1 MFLITSILRAGG
13 MMLVSLVL
21 GAIFLGYCGY
31 YYPEWLDWML
41 SIATDLKIA
50 LTNPEN
56 TGISSGYNI
65 WLKFLIHEQTF
76 VLMFFVLMVRIVIVF
91 LAWLLSWLF
100 AGSFGR
106 AAG

>member
-1 MFLITSILRAGG
+1 MLASLI
-13 MMLVSLVL
+13 L
-21 GAIFLGYCGY
+21 GAILLGYCGY

-41 SIATDLKIA
+41 GVATDLKIA
-50 LTNPEN
+50 LTNVEN

-91 LAWLLSWLF
+91 ITWLLGSLF
-100 AGSFGR
+100 AGSFDRVG
-106 AAG
+106 G